1 MFCKYISLFISHI
14 YQGLFHYLT
23 AEKKCKQKTFRTH
36 LNIQIAV
43 MLIVFNTPYP
53 IIFKVKFA
61 VIVYFYLLCRS

>member
-1 MFCKYISLFISHI
+1 MVDLD
-14 YQGLFHYLT
+14 
-23 AEKKCKQKTFRTH
+23 KK
-36 LNIQIAV
+36 AV